1 MQFLYPF
8 FLWGL
13 LAAAIPLII
22 HLFNFRR
29 TKKVYFT
36 NVAFLRAVDTTTSSF
51 RQLKHLLILATRMA
65 FIIALV
71 LAFAQPFFPSKSGVG
86 VKVGGISS
94 LYIDN
99 SLSMQ
104 NELDKKSYLDRAI
117 TKVEELLLSFP
128 QGSRLQLI
136 TNDFSAE
143 EHATGNSQQIKERTT
158 SIKFTNSPRTL
169 EQVLNRQKNLV
180 IKHNSQGGNQYIWFS
195 DFQKSTVGNL
205 SKLSL
210 DTNSKLFLVPVQSKA
225 IQNIFVDSVWLNT
238 PFVREMQVNQLSV
251 KIFNAGEKSVEN
263 LPVKLLVDG
272 VQVSSTI
279 ATIGEKS
286 STVATFSFNIQGKG
300 FKKAN
305 ISFED
310 TPVTFDNDYFFV
322 LNVAPKIKVL
332 HLSGLNTS
340 DKYLPAVF
348 GNDSVFVYQNYSAS
362 NIDIGLFKTVDL
374 IVLDGLQS
382 INGTMRTALED
393 FVKTGGSLMVIPNQ
407 SPDLSSYN
415 GFLGTFNI
423 RNVQMNN
430 ISGATSTPLAEPIKY
445 SSFFV
450 DIFDNSTQK
459 EMIQMPAQQ
468 AVVSWQAAGEKL
480 LNFRNNQPFLSVS
493 NSGNG
498 RLYLLASPLDAA
510 FGEFARNALF
520 VPIMYK
526 IAALSV
532 NQEQTAFSFSNNTI
546 SVILDEVDSDLRSR
560 KPIFTLKRN
569 KVEFIPIQQLVG
581 NTLSL
586 ELPKAN
592 QLNNNQVLESGY
604 YDLIQEGKV
613 VKVLAFNHDHTESM
627 MDFYSVNE
635 LKSLFGSN
643 KNIQVFDKI
652 DDTDFVNTFKE
663 QNFGV
668 TLWKYFILAALLF
681 LGLEIFIIKMM
692 K

>member
-71 LAFAQPFFPSKSGVG
+71 LAFAQPFFPSKTGVG

-104 NELDKKSYLDRAI
+104 NELDKKSYLDKAI

-180 IKHNSQGGNQYIWFS
+180 TKHNSQGGNQYIWFS

-251 KIFNAGEKSVEN
+251 KIFNSGEKSVEN
-263 LPVKLLVDG
+263 LPVKLLIDG

-415 GFLGTFNI
+415 SFLGTFNI

-430 ISGATSTPLAEPIKY
+430 ISATTSTPLAEPIKN

-493 NSGNG
+493 TSGYG

-604 YDLIQEGKV
+604 YDLMQEGKV

>member
-71 LAFAQPFFPSKSGVG
+71 LAFAQPFFPSKTGVG

-104 NELDKKSYLDRAI
+104 NELDKKSYLDKAI

-180 IKHNSQGGNQYIWFS
+180 TKHNSQGGNQYIWFS

-263 LPVKLLVDG
+263 LPVKLLIDG

-286 STVATFSFNIQGKG
+286 STVTTFSFNIQGKG
-300 FKKAN
+300 FRKAN

-415 GFLGTFNI
+415 SFLGTFNI

-430 ISGATSTPLAEPIKY
+430 ISATTSTPLAEPIKN

-493 NSGNG
+493 TSGYG

-604 YDLIQEGKV
+604 YDLMQEGKV

>member
-71 LAFAQPFFPSKSGVG
+71 LAFAQPFFPSKTGVG

-104 NELDKKSYLDRAI
+104 NELDKKSYLDKAI

-180 IKHNSQGGNQYIWFS
+180 TKHNSQGGNQYIWFS

-263 LPVKLLVDG
+263 LPVKLLIDG

-286 STVATFSFNIQGKG
+286 STVTTFSFNIQGKG

-415 GFLGTFNI
+415 SFLGTFNI

-430 ISGATSTPLAEPIKY
+430 ISATTSTPLAEPIKN

-493 NSGNG
+493 TSGYG

-604 YDLIQEGKV
+604 YDLMQEGKV